1 MWDALRA
8 IKTQSNLPWLVLGDF
23 NEALGQEEHFS
34 QTPREVNQMVA
45 FRKVLS
51 DCNLIDLGF
60 AGVPY
65 IYDNKR
71 RGRANVKVRLD
82 RAVAD
87 PNWRDMFADSHVQ
100 HLTSPV
106 SDHYPILINIMK
118 EERIQCRQPRR
129 QYEIFWERDA
139 TLPERVAK
147 A

>member
-34 QTPREVNQMVA
+34 QTPRAVNQMVA
-45 FRKVLS
+45 FREVLT

-65 IYDNKR
+65 TYDNKR
-71 RGRANVKVRLD
+71 QGRANVKVRLD

-100 HLTSPV
+100 HLT
-106 SDHYPILINIMK
+106 
-118 EERIQCRQPRR
+118 
-129 QYEIFWERDA
+129 
-139 TLPERVAK
+139 
-147 A
+147 